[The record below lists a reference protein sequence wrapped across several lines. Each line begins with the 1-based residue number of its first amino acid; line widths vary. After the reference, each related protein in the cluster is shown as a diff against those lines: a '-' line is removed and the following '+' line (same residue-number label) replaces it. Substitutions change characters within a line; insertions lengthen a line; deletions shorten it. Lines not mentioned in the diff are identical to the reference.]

1 MADLLPPNAT
11 ALERNLAAV
20 NARLGDLPVPL
31 RELMN
36 PDTCPVDKLP
46 WLASY
51 MSVDSWNLD
60 LSESQKR
67 ESIKSSISVHRVKGT
82 IGAVRRALA
91 SLGFEARLQEWFNQ
105 TPAAAPYT
113 YRLLLEVNQ
122 VGVDRKMLTQVAGM
136 VEATKNLRSHLTD
149 VALSVTSTG
158 TVSVGAVA
166 CLGTET
172 TVTYG
177 GPSDFS
183 LLFEGYKNG
192 DAPTEE
198 AAGALDKYLN
208 QSLPMKW
215 NNK

>member
-1 MADLLPPNAT
+1 MADLLPANAT
-11 ALERNLAAV
+11 QLERNIAAA
-20 NARLGDLPVPL
+20 NARLGELPVPL

-82 IGAVRRALA
+82 IGAVRRSLG
-91 SLGFEARLQEWFNQ
+91 SLGFQARLQEWFNQ
-105 TPAAAPYT
+105 VPAAPAYT
-113 YRLLLEVNQ
+113 YRLLLDVDQ
-122 VGVDRKMLTQVAGM
+122 VGVDRRMLTQVAGM
-136 VEATKNLRSHLTD
+136 VEATKNLRSHMTD
-149 VALSVTSTG
+149 VVLTLTSVA

-166 CLGTET
+166 CTGNDT

-183 LLFEGYKNG
+183 LFFEAYTNG
-192 DAPTEE
+192 E
-198 AAGALDKYLN
+198 AATEAAVDRLHAYLN
-208 QSLPMKW
+208 NTMPAIWITK
-215 NNK
+215 